1 MNQSET
7 IAKAWKKH
15 ENGSLSDAKN
25 EEEKRNMKIDIY
37 DQVEK
42 ELSESL
48 SNQKNPRATIRRAV
62 NQKIFGYKPNYKKA
76 TK

>member
-1 MNQSET
+1 MNQSEK
-7 IAKAWKKH
+7 IADAWKKY
-15 ENGSLSDAKN
+15 ENGSLSGAKN
-25 EEEKRNMKIDIY
+25 EDEKRNMKIDLY
-37 DQVEK
+37 NQVEK

-62 NQKIFGYKPNYKKA
+62 NQKIFGYKPNYRKA

>member
-7 IAKAWKKH
+7 IAKAWIKH
-15 ENGSLSDAKN
+15 ENGSLKN
-25 EEEKRNMKIDIY
+25 VKDEDEKRNIKIDIY
-37 DQVEK
+37 NQVEK
-42 ELSESL
+42 ELSEKL

-62 NQKIFGYKPNYKKA
+62 NQKIFGYKPNYGKA